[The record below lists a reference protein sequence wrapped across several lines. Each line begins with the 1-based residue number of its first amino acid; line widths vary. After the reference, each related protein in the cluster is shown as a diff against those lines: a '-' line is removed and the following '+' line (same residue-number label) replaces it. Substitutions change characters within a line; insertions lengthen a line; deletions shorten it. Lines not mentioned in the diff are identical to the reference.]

1 MATTTTE
8 VSVNQEIALE
18 KEVASPAASVP
29 VQIGTHFFRQK
40 YLFAFATQ
48 AEVLQYL
55 RTQTLSEEL
64 ARLPEIFS
72 AWQEVQPRVA
82 DRIGREAGIV
92 VQELLRHA
100 NSRITLDIY
109 TQALT
114 PAKREAQS
122 RVANLILP
130 KKTMVGE
137 SLTNPFKP
145 SLSEAGSANS

>member
-1 MATTTTE
+1 M
-8 VSVNQEIALE
+8 SV
-18 KEVASPAASVP
+18 
-29 VQIGTHFFRQK
+29 
-40 YLFAFATQ
+40 YLAKQLF
-48 AEVLQYL
+48 VLYPHGIFV
-55 RTQTLSEEL
+55 RDNTYSTLLKANGED
-64 ARLPEIFS
+64 IK
-72 AWQEVQPRVA
+72 
-82 DRIGREAGIV
+82 V

-145 SLSEAGSANS
+145 SLSEAGSAN